1 MASLEGRVAVITG
14 AGQGIGASIMRRL
27 AADGALVAGLDVD
40 QGAVAAL
47 LEEIGVRGLAIGCD
61 VSRREQVEAAM
72 ARVDADLGRV
82 DILVNNAGL
91 TRDNLIHKMT
101 DEDFDTVVGVHLR
114 GSFLCSQAA
123 QRYMVPRHYGKIVML
138 SSRSALGNRGQA
150 NYSAVKAAVQGLAR
164 TLAIE
169 LGPFGINVNAIAP
182 GHIESAMTR
191 AVAERVG
198 ITYDDLKARTIEAN
212 SIKRVGQPED
222 VANLAAFLVSDE
234 SSYITGQTIYI
245 AGRP

>member
-14 AGQGIGASIMRRL
+14 AGQGIGAAIMRRF
-27 AADGALVAGLDVD
+27 AADGAAVAGLDIHPDTVLSVLD
-40 QGAVAAL
+40 ECG
-47 LEEIGVRGLAIGCD
+47 GRGLALAAD
-61 VSRREQVEAAM
+61 VSDREQVEAAM
-72 ARVDADLGRV
+72 EEIDRELGHI

-101 DEDFDTVVGVHLR
+101 DEDFDRVVAVHLR
-114 GSFLCSQAA
+114 GSFLCSQIA

-150 NYSAVKAAVQGLAR
+150 NYSAVKAALQGLAR

-182 GHIESAMTR
+182 GHIESAMTH
-191 AVAERVG
+191 AVADRVG
-198 ITYDDLKARTIEAN
+198 MSYDDLKARTIEAN
-212 SIKRVGQPED
+212 AIKRVGQPED

>member
-1 MASLEGRVAVITG
+1 MASLEGRVAVVTG
-14 AGQGIGASIMRRL
+14 AGQGIGAAIMRRF
-27 AADGALVAGLDVD
+27 ATDGALVAGLDLHEE
-40 QGAVAAL
+40 AVASVLDATGL
-47 LEEIGVRGLAIGCD
+47 RGLAIGCD
-61 VSRREQVEAAM
+61 VSQRDQVEAAM
-72 ARVDADLGRV
+72 AQVDAELGRL

-164 TLAIE
+164 TLALE

-198 ITYDDLKARTIEAN
+198 ITYDDLRARTIEAN

-222 VANLAAFLVSDE
+222 VANLAAFLVSDD

>member
-222 VANLAAFLVSDE
+222 VANLAAFLVSDV